1 MHILYVIVVESRAFL
16 SALSHLFGLPSKHLL
31 SLVRLGEDFA
41 KKRKLTSHDRPR
53 RVDDVQDL

>member
-1 MHILYVIVVESRAFL
+1 MAESRAFL